1 MLGCLALMLL
11 GLIFLGYGSFLI
23 SDAVGFIVSGLIL
36 LFVASTYMRAREYE
50 DCEYDNEEED
60 R

>member
-1 MLGCLALMLL
+1 MLGCLVLMVLSL
-11 GLIFLGYGSFLI
+11 GLIGYGSFLI

-36 LFVASTYMRAREYE
+36 LFVSSSYMRAREYE
-50 DCEYDNEEED
+50 DCEYDNEED